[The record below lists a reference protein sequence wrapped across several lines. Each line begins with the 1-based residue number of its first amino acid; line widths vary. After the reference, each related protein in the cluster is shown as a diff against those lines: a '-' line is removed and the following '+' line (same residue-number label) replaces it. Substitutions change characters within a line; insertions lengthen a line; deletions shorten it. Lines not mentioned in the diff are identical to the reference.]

1 MLEPRE
7 ENYDGGL
14 LGSPTFVLNLRQAR
28 RHNEKSDS
36 RYKSGPSRGRAIG
49 LVLLVNIHR
58 SLLRRTMAGL
68 RAARRE
74 RDSALLVR
82 KERPQR

>member
-7 ENYDGGL
+7 ENYDGL
-14 LGSPTFVLNLRQAR
+14 SGSLTFVLNLRQVR

-36 RYKSGPSRGRAIG
+36 RHKSGPSRGRAIG

-58 SLLRRTMAGL
+58 SLPRRTMAGL
-68 RAARRE
+68 RRGENEIPHYISTE
-74 RDSALLVR
+74 RTFITI
-82 KERPQR
+82 K